1 MDLSIKERMCFS
13 TTRIETFDFL
23 GNSYSGTGFFFN
35 LLVDDKVVPLLVTN
49 KHVVRGMKSGRFILT
64 EKGDQ
69 DNPLYTQHF
78 PIVLDDGFE
87 NYWISHPDDSIDLCV
102 LPINPLIDT
111 VYKRFGKSL
120 FYMPFDSSLVP
131 SNEQL
136 NNIDVAEE
144 VLMIGYPNGLWDSVN
159 NMPIVRRGIMATNVS
174 LNHNGKREFVID
186 AACFPGSSGS
196 PVVLYNN
203 GGYADK
209 HGTVIFGQGRLYLL
223 GVLYAGPQLT
233 VAGDIKV
240 VTVPNVQQKMMSVS
254 QIPNNLGYIIKSEVI
269 LDFVP
274 LVRNLLVPK
283 KN

>member
-1 MDLSIKERMCFS
+1 M
-13 TTRIETFDFL
+13 
-23 GNSYSGTGFFFN
+23 
-35 LLVDDKVVPLLVTN
+35 
-49 KHVVRGMKSGRFILT
+49 
-64 EKGDQ
+64 
-69 DNPLYTQHF
+69 
-78 PIVLDDGFE
+78 
-87 NYWISHPDDSIDLCV
+87 
-102 LPINPLIDT
+102 
-111 VYKRFGKSL
+111 
-120 FYMPFDSSLVP
+120 
-131 SNEQL
+131 L

-196 PVVLYNN
+196 PVVLYDN

-233 VAGDIKV
+233 VSGDIKI
-240 VTVPNVQQKMMSVS
+240 VTVPNVQQKMVSVS

-274 LVRNLLVPK
+274 LVRNLLLPK
-283 KN
+283 R